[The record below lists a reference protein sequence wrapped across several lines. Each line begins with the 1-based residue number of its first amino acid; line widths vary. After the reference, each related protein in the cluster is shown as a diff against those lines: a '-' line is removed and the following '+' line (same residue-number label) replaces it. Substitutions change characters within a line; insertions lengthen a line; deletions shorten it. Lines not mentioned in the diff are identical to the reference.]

1 VFTARWSLLGIL
13 DGPYLGT
20 LMEDPDM
27 VLCVPPLAPQPILV
41 VTSENSPS
49 FRSELRSTRS
59 FTTLITISSLLSDVM
74 PISIN
79 SNWRFMMKQMLC
91 RRIFAAVVTW

>member
-1 VFTARWSLLGIL
+1 
-13 DGPYLGT
+13 
-20 LMEDPDM
+20 M
-27 VLCVPPLAPQPILV
+27 VLCVPPLAPPLILV
-41 VTSENSPS
+41 VTSENNPS

-79 SNWRFMMKQMLC
+79 FNRRFMTKQMLC